1 MGNTLVS
8 PALPL
13 PPMLPIAGSIEAVL
27 VQVTSASIHGDVYFD
42 LVLQTDDMAQEDRA
56 VQVRAPQHA
65 VEGGAPPEVGS
76 RLRVS
81 FLMQQVTGVE
91 VVG

>member
-1 MGNTLVS
+1 M
-8 PALPL
+8 LPL
-13 PPMLPIAGSIEAVL
+13 SGSIEAVVL
-27 VQVTSASIHGDVYFD
+27 GVASASIHGDLYFD
-42 LVLQTDDMAQEDRA
+42 LVLQTDEMAREDRA
-56 VQVRAPQHA
+56 VQVRAPQH
-65 VEGGAPPEVGS
+65 VMEGGQPPGLGT